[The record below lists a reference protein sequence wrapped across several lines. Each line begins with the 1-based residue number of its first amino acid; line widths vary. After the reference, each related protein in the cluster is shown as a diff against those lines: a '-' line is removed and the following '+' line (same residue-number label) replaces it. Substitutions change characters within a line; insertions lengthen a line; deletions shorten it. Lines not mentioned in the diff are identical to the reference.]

1 MSTSPLTPDNM
12 SSLIDLVNKSK
23 DPASVGLRKILKKKE
38 EQSKDYNLHAPLLK
52 EFDVPGSPSKKKIT
66 EEESIIISLEKKV
79 QELQEKLDQ
88 QCKYTIEKEKS
99 AYNKGHEE
107 GIAEGV
113 IKGKSEVT
121 GVYEEKIDSIQKMTG
136 EFLANLEKEKKQIYA
151 NAEHLLLKL
160 SFEIVKKITSCEVR
174 QNAEIILSVIRKA
187 ISYIG
192 DREHLVIR
200 VSPSDFEKVSERKD
214 YWAPVADRLQEI
226 IIEKDDRIEQ
236 GGCIVESNSGIV
248 DGRLG
253 VQIEELNILIEK
265 VWESETA
272 GT

>member
-1 MSTSPLTPDNM
+1 M
-12 SSLIDLVNKSK
+12 SSLIELINKSK

-38 EQSKDYNLHAPLLK
+38 DQSKDYNLHAPPMK
-52 EFDVPGSPSKKKIT
+52 EFDDPGNHSKKKIT

-88 QCKYTIEKEKS
+88 QCKSIIEKEKL

-107 GIAEGV
+107 GLSEGILIA
-113 IKGKSEVT
+113 KTEVT
-121 GVYEEKIDSIQKMTG
+121 GEYEKKINSLQKISS
-136 EFLANLEKEKKQIYA
+136 EFLTNLEKEKKQIYA

-160 SFEIVKKITSCEVR
+160 CFEIVKKITSCEIKE
-174 QNAEIILSVIRKA
+174 NDEIILSVIRKA

-200 VSPSDFEKVSERKD
+200 VSPSDFEKVSGRKD
-214 YWAPVADRLQEI
+214 YWAPITDRLQEI

-253 VQIEELNILIEK
+253 VQIEELSMLIEK

-272 GT
+272 GI